1 MAGQAKQA
9 KVRSAKVHAQSA
21 KVDFCTVQ
29 SRLSTCTTSRILT
42 FVLSYC
48 RHPKLHLGPKSKSA
62 KLQPGRRR
70 LTQPPPA
77 RRRPAGR
84 PAPWRRGSR
93 RSGPVAERPVAGLP
107 AVAARLAVRRP
118 AGRRRDIARLCDF
131 FASDIFS
138 CAVAGNCKTH
148 YSDCAAYRALVGSR
162 LSTTAKVDFCTF
174 WVPLLH
180 FRTLVVSPDLRY
192 ARSGV
197 QTGLAQEIALIDAT
211 PLTQRRARTRVCRA
225 NTAPSRCPAAGG

>member
-42 FVLSYC
+42 FVPSYC

-62 KLQPGRRR
+62 KLQYNRHARPPSP
-70 LTQPPPA
+70 QPPPA
-77 RRRPAGR
+77 RRRPAAGR

-107 AVAARLAVRRP
+107 AVAVRLAVRRP

-138 CAVAGNCKTH
+138 RAVAGNCKTH

-162 LSTTAKVDFCTF
+162 LSTLQKSTFALSGSHFCTF
-174 WVPLLH
+174 VLW
-180 FRTLVVSPDLRY
+180 
-192 ARSGV
+192 
-197 QTGLAQEIALIDAT
+197 
-211 PLTQRRARTRVCRA
+211 
-225 NTAPSRCPAAGG
+225 

>member
-42 FVLSYC
+42 FAPSYC

-62 KLQPGRRR
+62 KLQYCTTGMPGRRR
-70 LTQPPPA
+70 LNQPPPA
-77 RRRPAGR
+77 RRRPAAGR

-162 LSTTAKVDFCTF
+162 LSTLQKSTFALSGSHFCTF
-174 WVPLLH
+174 VLW
-180 FRTLVVSPDLRY
+180 
-192 ARSGV
+192 
-197 QTGLAQEIALIDAT
+197 
-211 PLTQRRARTRVCRA
+211 
-225 NTAPSRCPAAGG
+225 

>member
-21 KVDFCTVQ
+21 K
-29 SRLSTCTTSRILT
+29 SRLLHRAKSTIDVHHLPNFDICTILLPSPETAFGTKVQLVPNYSTTS
-42 FVLSYC
+42 SQYN
-48 RHPKLHLGPKSKSA
+48 RHARPPS
-62 KLQPGRRR
+62 P
-70 LTQPPPA
+70 QPPPA
-77 RRRPAGR
+77 RRRPAAGR

-118 AGRRRDIARLCDF
+118 TGRRRDIARLCDF

-138 CAVAGNCKTH
+138 RAVAGNCKTH

-162 LSTTAKVDFCTF
+162 LSTLQKSTFALSGPHLCTF
-174 WVPLLH
+174 VLW
-180 FRTLVVSPDLRY
+180 
-192 ARSGV
+192 
-197 QTGLAQEIALIDAT
+197 
-211 PLTQRRARTRVCRA
+211 
-225 NTAPSRCPAAGG
+225 